1 MKKLVVIVVLIALVW
16 IVKLSF
22 DVMQISAQQQQLSQS
37 LHLAEKT
44 NANLNDQL
52 VALQRRNYTQDAPEQ
67 PAVSSAVQQ
76 EDAIQPVDMVA
87 QQLDLVEFSL
97 QQQQFHYAT
106 EKLANLDRE
115 LSEYALAPALKQ
127 SLHQVIQQDQKQ
139 IQQFITTRDA
149 QYQQVSQL
157 LQQLDQ
163 QLKQQAQ
170 QPELNPADVDDRYFW
185 QKWLSIE
192 SAKQP
197 ATQLM
202 QRQII
207 LKEAQLRLLL
217 ARQIFIQ
224 GQYVQYQQEVND
236 IIQLLQQLP
245 DQKAQQLVQQLEKI
259 KNLNIVPT
267 PSLKTRA
274 LLGRYK

>member
-67 PAVSSAVQQ
+67 SAVSSAVQQ

-106 EKLANLDRE
+106 EKLAHLDHE
-115 LSEYALAPALKQ
+115 LNEYALAPALKQ
-127 SLHQVIQQDQKQ
+127 SLHQVVQQDQKQ

-217 ARQIFIQ
+217 ARQVFMQ

-274 LLGRYK
+274 LLGAV

>member
-1 MKKLVVIVVLIALVW
+1 MKKLVVIVVLIALIW

-22 DVMQISAQQQQLSQS
+22 DVMQVSTQQQQLSQS
-37 LHLAEKT
+37 LHLVEK
-44 NANLNDQL
+44 NIANLNDQL
-52 VALQRRNYTQDAPEQ
+52 VALQRRNYTQDAAEQ
-67 PAVSSAVQQ
+67 SAVSSAVPQ
-76 EDAIQPVDMVA
+76 EDAIQPMEMVA
-87 QQLDLVEFSL
+87 RQLDLVEFSL

-106 EKLANLDRE
+106 EMLENLDRE
-115 LSEYALAPALKQ
+115 LNEYALAPALKQ
-127 SLHQVIQQDQKQ
+127 SLHQVIQQDQRQ

-163 QLKQQAQ
+163 QLKQQVQ

-217 ARQIFIQ
+217 ARQVLRQ

-259 KNLNIVPT
+259 KNLNIVPA

-274 LLGRYK
+274 LLGAV

>member
-67 PAVSSAVQQ
+67 SAVSSAVQQ

-115 LSEYALAPALKQ
+115 LNEYALAPALKQ

-274 LLGRYK
+274 LLGAV

>member
-1 MKKLVVIVVLIALVW
+1 MKKLVVIVMLIALIW
-16 IVKLSF
+16 ILKLSF

-37 LHLAEKT
+37 LHLVEKT

-52 VALQRRNYTQDAPEQ
+52 VALQRRNYTQDAAEQ
-67 PAVSSAVQQ
+67 SAVSSAIPQ
-76 EDAIQPVDMVA
+76 EDAIQPMEMVA
-87 QQLDLVEFSL
+87 RQLDLVEFSL

-106 EKLANLDRE
+106 EMLENLDRE
-115 LSEYALAPALKQ
+115 LNEYALAPALKQ

-163 QLKQQAQ
+163 QLKQQVQ
-170 QPELNPADVDDRYFW
+170 QPEMNPADVDDRYFW

-217 ARQIFIQ
+217 ARQVFMQ

-259 KNLNIVPT
+259 KNLNIVPA

-274 LLGRYK
+274 LLGAV

>member
-1 MKKLVVIVVLIALVW
+1 MKKLVVIVVLIALIW

-37 LHLAEKT
+37 LHLVEKT

-52 VALQRRNYTQDAPEQ
+52 VALQRRNYTQDAAEQ
-67 PAVSSAVQQ
+67 SAVSSAIPQ
-76 EDAIQPVDMVA
+76 EDAIQPMEIVA
-87 QQLDLVEFSL
+87 RQLDLVEFSL

-106 EKLANLDRE
+106 EMLENLDRE
-115 LSEYALAPALKQ
+115 LNEYALAPALKQ

-163 QLKQQAQ
+163 QLKQQVQ
-170 QPELNPADVDDRYFW
+170 QPEMNPADVDDRYFW

-217 ARQIFIQ
+217 ARQVFMQ

-259 KNLNIVPT
+259 KNLNIVPA

-274 LLGRYK
+274 LLGAV

>member
-1 MKKLVVIVVLIALVW
+1 MKKLVVIVVLIALIW
-16 IVKLSF
+16 ILKLNF

-37 LHLAEKT
+37 LHLVEKT

-52 VALQRRNYTQDAPEQ
+52 VALQRRNYTQDAAEQ
-67 PAVSSAVQQ
+67 SAVSSAIPQ
-76 EDAIQPVDMVA
+76 EDAIQPMEIVA
-87 QQLDLVEFSL
+87 RQLDLVEFSL

-106 EKLANLDRE
+106 EMLENLDRE
-115 LSEYALAPALKQ
+115 LNEYALAPALKQ

-163 QLKQQAQ
+163 QLKQQVQ
-170 QPELNPADVDDRYFW
+170 QPEMNPADVDDRYFW

-217 ARQIFIQ
+217 ARQVFMQ

-259 KNLNIVPT
+259 KNLNIVPA
-267 PSLKTRA
+267 PSLKTRT
-274 LLGRYK
+274 LLGAV

>member
-106 EKLANLDRE
+106 QKLANLDRE
-115 LSEYALAPALKQ
+115 LNEYALAPALKQ

-170 QPELNPADVDDRYFW
+170 QPELNPADVDDHFFW

-217 ARQIFIQ
+217 ARQVFMQ

-274 LLGRYK
+274 LLGAV

>member
-1 MKKLVVIVVLIALVW
+1 MKKLVVIVVLIALIW
-16 IVKLSF
+16 ILKLSF

-37 LHLAEKT
+37 LHLVEKT

-52 VALQRRNYTQDAPEQ
+52 VALQRRNYTQDAAEQ
-67 PAVSSAVQQ
+67 SAVSSAIPQ
-76 EDAIQPVDMVA
+76 EDAIQPMEIVA
-87 QQLDLVEFSL
+87 RQLDLVEFSL

-106 EKLANLDRE
+106 EMLENLDRE
-115 LSEYALAPALKQ
+115 LNEYALAPALKQ

-139 IQQFITTRDA
+139 IQKFITTRDA

-163 QLKQQAQ
+163 QLKQQVQ
-170 QPELNPADVDDRYFW
+170 QPEMNPADVDDRYFW

-217 ARQIFIQ
+217 ARQVFMQ

-259 KNLNIVPT
+259 KNLNIVPA

-274 LLGRYK
+274 LLGAV

>member
-1 MKKLVVIVVLIALVW
+1 MKKLVVIVVLIALIW

-37 LHLAEKT
+37 LHLVEKT

-52 VALQRRNYTQDAPEQ
+52 VALQRRNYTQDAAEQ
-67 PAVSSAVQQ
+67 SAVSSAVPQ
-76 EDAIQPVDMVA
+76 EDAIQPMEMVA

-106 EKLANLDRE
+106 EMLENLDRE
-115 LSEYALAPALKQ
+115 LNEYALAPALKQ

-163 QLKQQAQ
+163 QLKQQVQ
-170 QPELNPADVDDRYFW
+170 QPEMNPADVDDRYFW

-217 ARQIFIQ
+217 ARQVFMQ

-245 DQKAQQLVQQLEKI
+245 DQKAQHLVQQLEKI
-259 KNLNIVPT
+259 KNLNIVPA

-274 LLGRYK
+274 LLGAV

>member
-1 MKKLVVIVVLIALVW
+1 MKKLVVIVMLIALIW
-16 IVKLSF
+16 ILKLSF

-37 LHLAEKT
+37 LHLVEKT

-52 VALQRRNYTQDAPEQ
+52 VALQRRNYTQDAAEQ
-67 PAVSSAVQQ
+67 SAVSSAIPQ
-76 EDAIQPVDMVA
+76 EDAIQPMEMVA
-87 QQLDLVEFSL
+87 RQLDLVEFSL

-106 EKLANLDRE
+106 EMLENLDRE
-115 LSEYALAPALKQ
+115 LNEYALAPALKQ

-163 QLKQQAQ
+163 QLKQQVQ
-170 QPELNPADVDDRYFW
+170 QPEMNPADVDDRYFW

-217 ARQIFIQ
+217 ARQVFMQ

-245 DQKAQQLVQQLEKI
+245 DQKVQQLVQQLEKI

-274 LLGRYK
+274 LLGAV

>member
-115 LSEYALAPALKQ
+115 LNEYALAPALKQ

-149 QYQQVSQL
+149 QYQQVGQL

-170 QPELNPADVDDRYFW
+170 QPELNPADVDDRFFW

-217 ARQIFIQ
+217 ARQVFMQ

-274 LLGRYK
+274 LLGAV

>member
-1 MKKLVVIVVLIALVW
+1 MKKLVVIVVLIALIW

-37 LHLAEKT
+37 LHLVEKT

-52 VALQRRNYTQDAPEQ
+52 VALQRRNYTQDAAEQ
-67 PAVSSAVQQ
+67 SAVSSAIPQ
-76 EDAIQPVDMVA
+76 EDAIQPMEIVA
-87 QQLDLVEFSL
+87 RQLDLVEFSL

-106 EKLANLDRE
+106 EMLENLDRE
-115 LSEYALAPALKQ
+115 LNEYALAPALKQ

-139 IQQFITTRDA
+139 IQQFITIRDA

-163 QLKQQAQ
+163 QLKQQVQ
-170 QPELNPADVDDRYFW
+170 QPEMNPADVDDRYFW

-217 ARQIFIQ
+217 ARQVFMQ

-259 KNLNIVPT
+259 KNLNIVPA

-274 LLGRYK
+274 LLGAV

>member
-1 MKKLVVIVVLIALVW
+1 MKKLVVIVVLIALIW
-16 IVKLSF
+16 ILKLSF

-37 LHLAEKT
+37 LHLVEKT

-52 VALQRRNYTQDAPEQ
+52 VALQRRNYTQDAAEQ
-67 PAVSSAVQQ
+67 SAVSSAIPQ
-76 EDAIQPVDMVA
+76 EDAIQPMEIVA
-87 QQLDLVEFSL
+87 RQLDLVEFSL

-106 EKLANLDRE
+106 EMLENLDRE
-115 LSEYALAPALKQ
+115 VNEYALAPALKQ

-217 ARQIFIQ
+217 ARQVFMQ

-259 KNLNIVPT
+259 KNLNIVPA

-274 LLGRYK
+274 LLGVV

>member
-1 MKKLVVIVVLIALVW
+1 MKKLVVIVVLIALIW

-22 DVMQISAQQQQLSQS
+22 DVMQVSTQQQQLSQS
-37 LHLAEKT
+37 LHFVEK
-44 NANLNDQL
+44 NIANLNDQL
-52 VALQRRNYTQDAPEQ
+52 VALQRRNYTQGAAEQ
-67 PAVSSAVQQ
+67 SAVSSAVPQ
-76 EDAIQPVDMVA
+76 EDAIQPMEMVA
-87 QQLDLVEFSL
+87 RQLNLVEFSL

-106 EKLANLDRE
+106 EMLENLDRE
-115 LSEYALAPALKQ
+115 LNEYALAPALKQ
-127 SLHQVIQQDQKQ
+127 SLHQVIQQDHKQ

-163 QLKQQAQ
+163 QLKQQVQ
-170 QPELNPADVDDRYFW
+170 QPEMNPADVDDRYFW

-217 ARQIFIQ
+217 ARQVLRQ

-259 KNLNIVPT
+259 KNLNIVPA

-274 LLGRYK
+274 LLGAV

>member
-1 MKKLVVIVVLIALVW
+1 MKKLVVIVMLIALIW

-22 DVMQISAQQQQLSQS
+22 DVMQVSTQQQQLSQS
-37 LHLAEKT
+37 LHLVEK
-44 NANLNDQL
+44 NIANLNDQL
-52 VALQRRNYTQDAPEQ
+52 VALQRRNYTQGAAEQ
-67 PAVSSAVQQ
+67 PAVSSAVPQV
-76 EDAIQPVDMVA
+76 DAIQPMEMVA

-106 EKLANLDRE
+106 EMLANLDRE
-115 LSEYALAPALKQ
+115 LNEYALAPALKQ

-139 IQQFITTRDA
+139 IQGFITIRDA
-149 QYQQVSQL
+149 QYQHVSQL

-163 QLKQQAQ
+163 HIKQQVQ
-170 QPELNPADVDDRYFW
+170 QPELNPADVDDRYIW

-217 ARQIFIQ
+217 ARQVFMQ

-245 DQKAQQLVQQLEKI
+245 DQKVQQLVQQLEKI

-274 LLGRYK
+274 LLGAV

>member
-1 MKKLVVIVVLIALVW
+1 MKKLVVIVMLIALIW

-22 DVMQISAQQQQLSQS
+22 DVMQVSTQQQQLSQS
-37 LHLAEKT
+37 LHLVEK
-44 NANLNDQL
+44 NIANLNDQL
-52 VALQRRNYTQDAPEQ
+52 VALQRRNYTQGAAEQ
-67 PAVSSAVQQ
+67 PAVSSAVPQV
-76 EDAIQPVDMVA
+76 DAIQPMEMVA

-106 EKLANLDRE
+106 EMLANLDRE
-115 LSEYALAPALKQ
+115 LNEYALAPALKQ

-139 IQQFITTRDA
+139 IQQFITIRDA

-163 QLKQQAQ
+163 HIKQQVQ
-170 QPELNPADVDDRYFW
+170 QPELNPADVDDRYIW

-217 ARQIFIQ
+217 ARQVFMQ
-224 GQYVQYQQEVND
+224 GQYVQYPQEVND

-245 DQKAQQLVQQLEKI
+245 DQKVQQLVQQLEKI

-274 LLGRYK
+274 LLGAV

>member
-67 PAVSSAVQQ
+67 SAVSSAVQQ

-106 EKLANLDRE
+106 EMLENLDRE
-115 LSEYALAPALKQ
+115 LNEYALAPALKQ

-163 QLKQQAQ
+163 QLKQQVQ
-170 QPELNPADVDDRYFW
+170 QPEMNPADVDDRYFW

-259 KNLNIVPT
+259 KNLNIVPA

-274 LLGRYK
+274 LLGAV

>member
-1 MKKLVVIVVLIALVW
+1 MKKLVVIVVLIALIW

-37 LHLAEKT
+37 LHLVEKT

-52 VALQRRNYTQDAPEQ
+52 VALQRRNYTQDAAEQ
-67 PAVSSAVQQ
+67 SAVSSAIPQ
-76 EDAIQPVDMVA
+76 EDAIQPMEMVA
-87 QQLDLVEFSL
+87 RQLDLVEFSL

-106 EKLANLDRE
+106 EMLENLDRE
-115 LSEYALAPALKQ
+115 LNEYALAPALKQ
-127 SLHQVIQQDQKQ
+127 SLHQVIQQDHKQ

-217 ARQIFIQ
+217 ARQVFMQ

-274 LLGRYK
+274 LLGAV

>member
-1 MKKLVVIVVLIALVW
+1 MKKLVVIVVLIALIW

-37 LHLAEKT
+37 LHLVEKT

-52 VALQRRNYTQDAPEQ
+52 VALQRRNYTQDAAEQ
-67 PAVSSAVQQ
+67 SAVSSAIPQ
-76 EDAIQPVDMVA
+76 EDAIQPMEMVA
-87 QQLDLVEFSL
+87 RQLDLVEFSL

-106 EKLANLDRE
+106 EMLENLDRE
-115 LSEYALAPALKQ
+115 VNEYALAPALKQ

-163 QLKQQAQ
+163 QLKQQVQ
-170 QPELNPADVDDRYFW
+170 QPEMNPADVDDRYFW

-217 ARQIFIQ
+217 ARQVFMQ

-259 KNLNIVPT
+259 KNLNIVPA

-274 LLGRYK
+274 LLGAV

>member
-1 MKKLVVIVVLIALVW
+1 MKKLVVIVMLIALIW
-16 IVKLSF
+16 ILKLSF

-37 LHLAEKT
+37 LHLVEKT

-52 VALQRRNYTQDAPEQ
+52 VALQRRNYTQDAAEQ
-67 PAVSSAVQQ
+67 SAVSSAIPQ
-76 EDAIQPVDMVA
+76 EDAIQPMEIVA
-87 QQLDLVEFSL
+87 RQLDLVEFSL

-106 EKLANLDRE
+106 EMLENLDRE
-115 LSEYALAPALKQ
+115 VNEYALAPALKQ

-139 IQQFITTRDA
+139 IQKFITTRDA

-163 QLKQQAQ
+163 QLKQQVQ
-170 QPELNPADVDDRYFW
+170 QPEMNPADVDDRYFW

-274 LLGRYK
+274 LLGAV

>member
-1 MKKLVVIVVLIALVW
+1 MKKLVVIVVLIALIW

-37 LHLAEKT
+37 LHLVEKT

-52 VALQRRNYTQDAPEQ
+52 VALQRRNYTQDAAEQ
-67 PAVSSAVQQ
+67 SAVSSAIPQ
-76 EDAIQPVDMVA
+76 EDAIQPMEMVA
-87 QQLDLVEFSL
+87 RQLDLVEFSL

-106 EKLANLDRE
+106 EMLENLDRE
-115 LSEYALAPALKQ
+115 LNEYALAPALKQ

-163 QLKQQAQ
+163 QLKQQVQ
-170 QPELNPADVDDRYFW
+170 QPEMNSADVDDRYFW

-217 ARQIFIQ
+217 ARQVFMQ

-259 KNLNIVPT
+259 KNLNIVPA

-274 LLGRYK
+274 LLGAV

>member
-1 MKKLVVIVVLIALVW
+1 MKKLVVIVVLIALIW
-16 IVKLSF
+16 ILKLSF
-22 DVMQISAQQQQLSQS
+22 DVMQISAQQQQLSKS
-37 LHLAEKT
+37 LHLVEKT

-52 VALQRRNYTQDAPEQ
+52 VALQRRNYTQDAAEQ
-67 PAVSSAVQQ
+67 SAVSSAIPQ
-76 EDAIQPVDMVA
+76 EDAIQPMEMVA
-87 QQLDLVEFSL
+87 RQLDLVEFSL

-106 EKLANLDRE
+106 EMLENLDRE
-115 LSEYALAPALKQ
+115 VNEYALAPALKQ

-163 QLKQQAQ
+163 QLKQQVQ
-170 QPELNPADVDDRYFW
+170 QPEMNPADVDDRYFW

-217 ARQIFIQ
+217 ARQVFMQ

-259 KNLNIVPT
+259 KNLNIVPA

-274 LLGRYK
+274 LLGAV

>member
-1 MKKLVVIVVLIALVW
+1 MKKLVVIVMLIALIW
-16 IVKLSF
+16 ILKLSF

-37 LHLAEKT
+37 LHLVEKT

-52 VALQRRNYTQDAPEQ
+52 VALQRRNYTQDAAEQ
-67 PAVSSAVQQ
+67 SAVSSAVPQ
-76 EDAIQPVDMVA
+76 EDAIQPMEMVA
-87 QQLDLVEFSL
+87 RQLDLVEFSL

-106 EKLANLDRE
+106 EMLENLDRE
-115 LSEYALAPALKQ
+115 LNEYALAPALKQ

-163 QLKQQAQ
+163 QLKQQVQ
-170 QPELNPADVDDRYFW
+170 QPEMNPADVDDRYFW

-217 ARQIFIQ
+217 ARQVFMQ

-259 KNLNIVPT
+259 KNLNIVPA

-274 LLGRYK
+274 LLGAV

>member
-1 MKKLVVIVVLIALVW
+1 MKKLVVIVMLIALIW
-16 IVKLSF
+16 ILKLSF

-37 LHLAEKT
+37 LHLVEKT

-52 VALQRRNYTQDAPEQ
+52 VALQRRNYTQDAAEQ
-67 PAVSSAVQQ
+67 SAVSSAIPQ
-76 EDAIQPVDMVA
+76 EDAIQPMEIVA
-87 QQLDLVEFSL
+87 RQLDLVEFSL

-106 EKLANLDRE
+106 EMLENLDRE
-115 LSEYALAPALKQ
+115 LNEYALAPALKQ

-163 QLKQQAQ
+163 QLKQQVQ
-170 QPELNPADVDDRYFW
+170 QPEMNPADVDDRYFW

-217 ARQIFIQ
+217 ARQVFMQ

-259 KNLNIVPT
+259 KNLNIVPA

-274 LLGRYK
+274 LLGVV

>member
-1 MKKLVVIVVLIALVW
+1 MKKLVVIVVLIALIW
-16 IVKLSF
+16 ILKLSF

-37 LHLAEKT
+37 LHLVEKT

-52 VALQRRNYTQDAPEQ
+52 VALQRRNYTQDAAEQ
-67 PAVSSAVQQ
+67 SAVSSAVPQ
-76 EDAIQPVDMVA
+76 EDAIQPMEMVA
-87 QQLDLVEFSL
+87 RQLDLVEFSL

-106 EKLANLDRE
+106 EMLENLDRE
-115 LSEYALAPALKQ
+115 VNEYALAPALKQ

-139 IQQFITTRDA
+139 IQKFITTRDA

-163 QLKQQAQ
+163 QLKQQVQ
-170 QPELNPADVDDRYFW
+170 QPEMNPADVDDRYFW

-217 ARQIFIQ
+217 ARQVFMQ

-259 KNLNIVPT
+259 KNLNIVPA

-274 LLGRYK
+274 LLGAV

>member
-67 PAVSSAVQQ
+67 SAVSSAVQQ

-106 EKLANLDRE
+106 EMLENLDRE
-115 LSEYALAPALKQ
+115 LNEYALAPALKQ
-127 SLHQVIQQDQKQ
+127 SLHQVIQQDHKQ

-163 QLKQQAQ
+163 QLKQQVQ
-170 QPELNPADVDDRYFW
+170 QPEMNPADVDDRYFW

-217 ARQIFIQ
+217 ARQVLRQ

-259 KNLNIVPT
+259 KNLNIVPA

-274 LLGRYK
+274 LLGAV

>member
-67 PAVSSAVQQ
+67 SAVSSAVQQ

-115 LSEYALAPALKQ
+115 LNEYALAPALKQ

-170 QPELNPADVDDRYFW
+170 QPELNPADVDDRFFW

-217 ARQIFIQ
+217 ARQVFMQ
-224 GQYVQYQQEVND
+224 GQYVEYQQEVND

-274 LLGRYK
+274 LLGAV

>member
-1 MKKLVVIVVLIALVW
+1 MKKLVVIVVLIALIW

-22 DVMQISAQQQQLSQS
+22 DVMQVSTQQQQLSQS
-37 LHLAEKT
+37 LHFVEK
-44 NANLNDQL
+44 NIANLNDQL
-52 VALQRRNYTQDAPEQ
+52 VALQRRNYTQGAAEQ
-67 PAVSSAVQQ
+67 SAVSSAVPQ
-76 EDAIQPVDMVA
+76 EDAIQPMEMVA
-87 QQLDLVEFSL
+87 RQLDLVEFSL

-106 EKLANLDRE
+106 EMLENLDRE
-115 LSEYALAPALKQ
+115 LNEYALAPALKQ
-127 SLHQVIQQDQKQ
+127 SLHQVIQQDHKQ

-163 QLKQQAQ
+163 QLKQQVQ
-170 QPELNPADVDDRYFW
+170 QPEMNPADVDDRYFW

-217 ARQIFIQ
+217 ARQVFMQ

-274 LLGRYK
+274 LLGAV

>member
-1 MKKLVVIVVLIALVW
+1 MKKLVVIVVLIALIW

-37 LHLAEKT
+37 LHLVEKT

-52 VALQRRNYTQDAPEQ
+52 VALQRRNYTQDAAEQ
-67 PAVSSAVQQ
+67 SAVSSAIPQ
-76 EDAIQPVDMVA
+76 EDAIQPMEIVA
-87 QQLDLVEFSL
+87 RQLDLVEFSL

-106 EKLANLDRE
+106 EMLENLDRE
-115 LSEYALAPALKQ
+115 VNEYALAPALKQ

-139 IQQFITTRDA
+139 IQKFITTRDA

-163 QLKQQAQ
+163 QLKQQVQ
-170 QPELNPADVDDRYFW
+170 QPEMNPADVDDRYFW

-217 ARQIFIQ
+217 ARQVFMQ

-259 KNLNIVPT
+259 KNLNIVPA

-274 LLGRYK
+274 LLGAV

>member
-1 MKKLVVIVVLIALVW
+1 MKKLVVIVMLIALIW
-16 IVKLSF
+16 ILKLSF

-37 LHLAEKT
+37 LHLVEKT

-52 VALQRRNYTQDAPEQ
+52 VALQRRNYTQDAAEQ
-67 PAVSSAVQQ
+67 SAISSAIPQ
-76 EDAIQPVDMVA
+76 EDAIQPMEIVA
-87 QQLDLVEFSL
+87 RQLDLVEFSL

-106 EKLANLDRE
+106 EMLENLDRE
-115 LSEYALAPALKQ
+115 VNEYALAPALKQ

-217 ARQIFIQ
+217 ARQVFMQ

-259 KNLNIVPT
+259 KNLNIVPA

-274 LLGRYK
+274 LLGVV

>member
-1 MKKLVVIVVLIALVW
+1 MV
-16 IVKLSF
+16 
-22 DVMQISAQQQQLSQS
+22 Q
-37 LHLAEKT
+37 
-44 NANLNDQL
+44 
-52 VALQRRNYTQDAPEQ
+52 EQ
-67 PAVSSAVQQ
+67 H
-76 EDAIQPVDMVA
+76 IQPMDMLA
-87 QQLDLVEFSL
+87 QQLDLVEFAL
-97 QQQQFHYAT
+97 QQQQFHYAL
-106 EKLANLDRE
+106 EKLSVLANHLTD
-115 LSEYALAPALKQ
+115 YALAPALKQ

-139 IQQFITTRDA
+139 IQQFIATRDA

-163 QLKQQAQ
+163 HLKQQIQ

-217 ARQIFIQ
+217 ARQVFMQ

-259 KNLNIVPT
+259 KSLNIVPT

-274 LLGRYK
+274 LLGAV

>member
-1 MKKLVVIVVLIALVW
+1 MKKLVVIVVLIALIW
-16 IVKLSF
+16 ILKLSF

-37 LHLAEKT
+37 LHLVEKT

-52 VALQRRNYTQDAPEQ
+52 VALQRRNYTQDAAEQ
-67 PAVSSAVQQ
+67 SAVSSAIPQ
-76 EDAIQPVDMVA
+76 EDAIQPMEMVA
-87 QQLDLVEFSL
+87 RQLDLVEFSL

-106 EKLANLDRE
+106 EMLENLDRE
-115 LSEYALAPALKQ
+115 LNEYALAPALKQ

-163 QLKQQAQ
+163 QLKQQVQ

-217 ARQIFIQ
+217 ARQVFMQ

-259 KNLNIVPT
+259 KNLNIVPA

-274 LLGRYK
+274 LLGAV

>member
-115 LSEYALAPALKQ
+115 LNEYALAPALKQ
-127 SLHQVIQQDQKQ
+127 SLHQVVQQDQKQ

-274 LLGRYK
+274 LLGAV

>member
-1 MKKLVVIVVLIALVW
+1 MKKLVVIVVLIALIW

-37 LHLAEKT
+37 LHFVEK
-44 NANLNDQL
+44 NIANLNDQL
-52 VALQRRNYTQDAPEQ
+52 VALQRRNYTQDAAEQ
-67 PAVSSAVQQ
+67 SAVSSAVPQ
-76 EDAIQPVDMVA
+76 EDAIQPMEMVA
-87 QQLDLVEFSL
+87 RQLDLVEFSL

-106 EKLANLDRE
+106 EMLENLDRE
-115 LSEYALAPALKQ
+115 LNEYALAPALKQ
-127 SLHQVIQQDQKQ
+127 SLHQVIQQDQRQ

-163 QLKQQAQ
+163 QLKQQVQ
-170 QPELNPADVDDRYFW
+170 QPEMNPADVDDRYFW

-217 ARQIFIQ
+217 ARQVLRQ

-259 KNLNIVPT
+259 KNLNIVPA

-274 LLGRYK
+274 LLGAV

>member
-37 LHLAEKT
+37 LHLVEKT

-52 VALQRRNYTQDAPEQ
+52 VALQRRNYTQDAAEQ
-67 PAVSSAVQQ
+67 SAVSSAIPQ
-76 EDAIQPVDMVA
+76 EDAIQPMEMVA
-87 QQLDLVEFSL
+87 RQLDLVEFSL

-106 EKLANLDRE
+106 EMLENLDRE
-115 LSEYALAPALKQ
+115 LNEYALAPALKQ

-139 IQQFITTRDA
+139 IQQFITIRDA

-163 QLKQQAQ
+163 QLKQQVQ
-170 QPELNPADVDDRYFW
+170 QPEMNPADVDDRYFW

-217 ARQIFIQ
+217 ARQVFMQ

-259 KNLNIVPT
+259 KNLNIVPA

-274 LLGRYK
+274 LLGAV

>member
-1 MKKLVVIVVLIALVW
+1 MKKLVVIVVLIALIW

-37 LHLAEKT
+37 LHLVEKT

-52 VALQRRNYTQDAPEQ
+52 VALQRRNYTQDAAEQ
-67 PAVSSAVQQ
+67 SAVSSAVPQ
-76 EDAIQPVDMVA
+76 EDAIQPMEMVA

-106 EKLANLDRE
+106 EMLENLDRE
-115 LSEYALAPALKQ
+115 LNEYALAPALKQ

-163 QLKQQAQ
+163 QLKQQVQ
-170 QPELNPADVDDRYFW
+170 QPEMNPADVDDRYFW

-217 ARQIFIQ
+217 ARQVFMQ

-259 KNLNIVPT
+259 KNLNIVPA

-274 LLGRYK
+274 LLGAV

>member
-1 MKKLVVIVVLIALVW
+1 MKKLVVIVMLIALIW

-37 LHLAEKT
+37 LHLVEKT

-52 VALQRRNYTQDAPEQ
+52 VALQRRNYTQDAAEQ
-67 PAVSSAVQQ
+67 SAVSSAIPQ
-76 EDAIQPVDMVA
+76 EDAIQPMEIVA
-87 QQLDLVEFSL
+87 RQLDLVEFSL

-106 EKLANLDRE
+106 EMLENLDRE
-115 LSEYALAPALKQ
+115 VNEYALAPALKQ

-139 IQQFITTRDA
+139 IQKFITTRDA

-163 QLKQQAQ
+163 QLKQQVQ
-170 QPELNPADVDDRYFW
+170 QPEMNPADVDDRYFW

-217 ARQIFIQ
+217 ARQVFMQ

-259 KNLNIVPT
+259 KNLNIVPA

-274 LLGRYK
+274 LLGAV

>member
-1 MKKLVVIVVLIALVW
+1 MKKLVVIVVLIALIW

-37 LHLAEKT
+37 LHLVEKT

-52 VALQRRNYTQDAPEQ
+52 VALQRRNYTQDAAEQ
-67 PAVSSAVQQ
+67 SAVSSAIPQ
-76 EDAIQPVDMVA
+76 EDAIQPMEMVA
-87 QQLDLVEFSL
+87 RQLDLVEFSL

-106 EKLANLDRE
+106 EMLENLDRE
-115 LSEYALAPALKQ
+115 LNEYALAPALKQ

-139 IQQFITTRDA
+139 IQQFITIRDA

-163 QLKQQAQ
+163 QLKQQVQ
-170 QPELNPADVDDRYFW
+170 QPEMNPADVDDRYFW

-274 LLGRYK
+274 LLGAV